1 MVATFTLIELL
12 LEQKQL
18 KRQEESRTYYSDTNN
33 NEKFVLQGKG
43 KSRIKIRSL
52 VFGTREF
59 F

>member
-43 KSRIKIRSL
+43 KSRIKTRSL